1 MNVSLTQE
9 LEKFVHDRVKTG
21 RYHSAS
27 EVVREGLRLLE
38 SREQL
43 RELQL
48 DEMRRRLVIGPDVA
62 VPQIASPP
70 GADEPALRLRSVRP
84 AGVSPIGGGRAAT
97 G

>member
-1 MNVSLTQE
+1 MNVSLTPE

-48 DEMRRRLVIGPDVA
+48 DEMRRRLVLGSDVA
-62 VPQIASPP
+62 MPASHAD
-70 GADEPALRLRSVRP
+70 GADDASGRVRGLRP
-84 AGVSPIGGGRAAT
+84 GISPIGGRGASV
-97 G
+97 

>member
-1 MNVSLTQE
+1 MNVSLTKE
-9 LEKFVHDRVKTG
+9 LERFVHERVKTG

-48 DEMRRRLVIGPDVA
+48 DEMRRRLVIGADVA
-62 VPQIASPP
+62 VPRAMEPDAP
-70 GADEPALRLRSVRP
+70 EEADRRFVRP
-84 AGVSPIGGGRAAT
+84 VSPIGGGRAIS